1 MQTFPN
7 NITANIYKINHT
19 ANCDA
24 KFWSTFCR
32 ERVFLINIEIITDNF
47 RHRWNKHKD
56 NATVN
61 VKMFMTVSNID
72 GETLF

>member
-19 ANCDA
+19 ANCDG

-47 RHRWNKHKD
+47 RHRWNKH
-56 NATVN
+56 
-61 VKMFMTVSNID
+61 VKMFMTVSSID